1 MPLGQQVAPLRFAA
15 VSLTM
20 DPYVKKR
27 AGNHFF
33 LDPVFSVKICGTTTF
48 LYIVELGVSTLG

>member
-1 MPLGQQVAPLRFAA
+1 MAPLRFAA